1 MYNMDHTNVGLVAHV
16 RKYAGVANYWFG
28 TYGQIATN
36 TLWASKA
43 KQYPSH
49 YSDKRKAFMK
59 ERGDIGKP
67 VCDCAGLIK
76 WYLMMNKEGFPPD
89 YTSKYDI
96 SADGFYNHAIEKGT
110 IDTIPEIIGLAVWRK
125 GHIGVYIGN
134 GKVVEA
140 KGFDYGVVISRLEKT
155 TFTHWLKIPY
165 IAYANVGATI
175 PPTKDDDD
183 TQTTTPTGGEKKV
196 NVTLTQL
203 SKGSK
208 GAEVKTLQILLN
220 EKGTYMHLM
229 TDGDFGSYTKGAV
242 MDWQA
247 KHKSVCG
254 EVDGIV
260 GKKTWTSIL
269 TA

>member
-1 MYNMDHTNVGLVAHV
+1 MVKTNTGLVDFVMIQVGYAH
-16 RKYAGVANYWFG
+16 YWFG
-28 TYGQIATN
+28 TYGQLAT
-36 TLWASKA
+36 TALWTAKA
-43 KQYPSH
+43 KQYPQ
-49 YSDKRKAFMK
+49 YYTAKRKEIMK
-59 ERGDIGKP
+59 KRGDIGKP

-76 WYLMMNKEGFPPD
+76 WYLMLTDKGENFPPQ
-89 YTSKYDI
+89 YNSKYDI
-96 SADGFYNHAIEKGT
+96 SADGFYNKATEKGD
-110 IDTIPEIIGLAVWRK
+110 IKTIPEIVGLAVHRK
-125 GHIGVYIGN
+125 GHIGIYIGN

-208 GAEVKTLQILLN
+208 GAEVKSLQALLN
-220 EKGTYMHLM
+220 AKNNAGLKI
-229 TDGDFGSYTKGAV
+229 DGDFGSATEK
-242 MDWQA
+242 QA
-247 KHKSVCG
+247 IAYMKKMG
-254 EVDGIV
+254 LEPDGIV
-260 GKKTWTSIL
+260 GTGTWTSLL
-269 TA
+269 TK